1 MYMIV
6 GLGNPGRKYINTRH
20 NIGFDVVDAFCA
32 KNNIK
37 FKSSKFRAE
46 VGTGIVCGE
55 KVIAVKPTT
64 FMNLSGEAVAP
75 IADYYDIPAE
85 NIIVISDDKTMSLG
99 KLRVRP
105 SGSAGGHNGLK
116 SIILNLNSDQFP
128 RVKLGIGGNDM
139 DEHEDI
145 CSFVLGRFSKAE
157 TEFLTDTAVRAV
169 KAVEEIIRTDARTAM
184 QMYNG

>member
-37 FKSSKFRAE
+37 FKSSK
-46 VGTGIVCGE
+46 
-55 KVIAVKPTT
+55 
-64 FMNLSGEAVAP
+64 L
-75 IADYYDIPAE
+75 
-85 NIIVISDDKTMSLG
+85 
-99 KLRVRP
+99 
-105 SGSAGGHNGLK
+105 
-116 SIILNLNSDQFP
+116 
-128 RVKLGIGGNDM
+128 
-139 DEHEDI
+139 
-145 CSFVLGRFSKAE
+145 
-157 TEFLTDTAVRAV
+157 RAV

>member
-1 MYMIV
+1 M
-6 GLGNPGRKYINTRH
+6 
-20 NIGFDVVDAFCA
+20 
-32 KNNIK
+32 
-37 FKSSKFRAE
+37 
-46 VGTGIVCGE
+46 
-55 KVIAVKPTT
+55 
-64 FMNLSGEAVAP
+64 
-75 IADYYDIPAE
+75 
-85 NIIVISDDKTMSLG
+85 
-99 KLRVRP
+99 RP

-145 CSFVLGRFSKAE
+145 CNFVLGRFSKAE
-157 TEFLTDTAVRAV
+157 TEILTDTAVRAV